1 MINLIDSIVMISGS
15 RSVNKLP
22 QSALNSLDKI
32 IELGFKVVI
41 GDCYGI
47 DTLVQEYLKFKNYRK
62 VTIYHIGNKPRN
74 NLGFNTVK
82 IRGNRYLDKDI
93 AMSQVANYGLAIW
106 DGKSKGTQAN
116 IKRIKRTK
124 VIIV

>member
-1 MINLIDSIVMISGS
+1 MAIVMISGS

-32 IELGFKVVI
+32 MELNFDIII

-47 DTLVQEYLKFKNYRK
+47 DTLVQKYLKSKNYQK
-62 VTIYHIGNKPRN
+62 VTVYHINNKPRN
-74 NLGFNTVK
+74 NLGFNSVK
-82 IRGNRYLDKDI
+82 IRENRYLDKDI
-93 AMSQVANYGLAIW
+93 AMAEIADYGLAIW
-106 DGKSKGTQAN
+106 DGKSKGTQNN

-124 VIIV
+124 VIIVC

>member
-1 MINLIDSIVMISGS
+1 MINLIDRIVMISGS

-22 QSALNSLDKI
+22 KSALNSLDKI
-32 IELGFKVVI
+32 IE
-41 GDCYGI
+41 
-47 DTLVQEYLKFKNYRK
+47 
-62 VTIYHIGNKPRN
+62 
-74 NLGFNTVK
+74 LGFNTVK

-106 DGKSKGTQAN
+106 DGKTKGTQAN

>member
-47 DTLVQEYLKFKNYRK
+47 DTLVQEYLKLKNYQK

-74 NLGFNTVK
+74 NLVQVMLLNQLLLFL
-82 IRGNRYLDKDI
+82 RY
-93 AMSQVANYGLAIW
+93 SQSEPL
-106 DGKSKGTQAN
+106 
-116 IKRIKRTK
+116 KR
-124 VIIV
+124 